1 MSVQSETVVDA
12 TPLVVIPHPDQP
24 EIGKVTETHDPVG
37 DLARA
42 RLRTEQVDRWK
53 AVVEA
58 GGEDRYVEAE
68 LRARG
73 LTVDDDPSALS
84 DGGKAAYKER
94 KKAEAQA
101 RRELRRAVWESY
113 KATHVVHVGAGIFFR
128 DEIPT
133 TPADEAA
140 RQLRAKE
147 NDLSSLDTV
156 EALAAGLGVTMP
168 ELRDMCFH
176 RVVDASSHY
185 RRWTIPK
192 RDGTSRVIAAPKTRQ
207 KGAQHWL
214 LRNVVDKLLV
224 HRAAHGFLPNRSI
237 VTNAKVHAGADVIVK
252 IDLLDFFPTVTFGR
266 VKGLLRRAGLP
277 EPVAILASLIAT
289 EAPRD
294 IVRFR
299 NKTLFVATGP
309 RALPQGAPTSPGIT
323 NALCLRM
330 DRRLSGL
337 SRVLGFTYTRYADD
351 LTFSWKKGSD
361 GRSSPIGAL
370 LRGVRAVVESEGF
383 RIHQKK
389 TTVMRGGG
397 TQRVTGLVVNRA
409 ADGVPVARVPRDVVR
424 RLRAAIHNREKGR
437 PGREGETLA
446 QLKGQA
452 AFVFMVD
459 PVRGRGFLDRITALE
474 LAESSSPS
482 GGR

>member
-1 MSVQSETVVDA
+1 MSAVGETVVDA
-12 TPLVVIPHPDQP
+12 TPLVVVPHPDEPPGQP
-24 EIGKVTETHDPVG
+24 DGPRPRKADSG
-37 DLARA
+37 ANALAHA
-42 RLRTEQVDRWK
+42 ELVARWK
-53 AVVEA
+53 AIDEA
-58 GGEDRYVEAE
+58 GGAEKYVEAE

-73 LTVDDDPSALS
+73 LTVDEAPTEKN
-84 DGGKAAYKER
+84 KAAYKER
-94 KKAEAQA
+94 KKAEAA
-101 RRELRRAVWESY
+101 GRREIRRAVWQAY

-128 DEIPT
+128 DELPLSRT
-133 TPADEAA
+133 DEAA
-140 RQLRAKE
+140 RLLRAKE
-147 NDLSSLDTV
+147 NDLTGLDTV
-156 EALAAGLGVTMP
+156 EALAAGLEVTMP
-168 ELRDMCFH
+168 ALRDMCFH
-176 RVVDASSHY
+176 RAVDASSHY

-192 RDGTSRVIAAPKTRQ
+192 RDGTSRVIAAPKVRQ

-237 VTNAKVHAGADVIVK
+237 VTNAQAHAGADVVVK
-252 IDLLDFFPTVTFGR
+252 VDLADFFPTVTFGR
-266 VKGLLRRAGLP
+266 VKGLLRRAGLT

-289 EAPRD
+289 EPPRD
-294 IVRFR
+294 VVQFR

-323 NALCLRM
+323 NALCMRM

-351 LTFSWKKGSD
+351 LTFSWRRRDAPSA
-361 GRSSPIGAL
+361 PIGAL

-389 TTVMRGGG
+389 TSVMRGGAA
-397 TQRVTGLVVNRA
+397 QRVTGLVVNRA
-409 ADGVPVARVPRDVVR
+409 GPGVLPVRVPREVVR
-424 RLRAAIHNREKGR
+424 RLRAAIHNREQGR
-437 PGREGETLA
+437 PGREDETLE

-459 PVRGRGFLDRITALE
+459 PVRGRGFLDRLVALE
-474 LAESSSPS
+474 KT
-482 GGR
+482 

>member
-1 MSVQSETVVDA
+1 LSVQSETIVDA
-12 TPLVVIPHPDQP
+12 TPLVVVPHPDEP
-24 EIGKVTETHDPVG
+24 PVPDG
-37 DLARA
+37 GPKRKRVD
-42 RLRTEQVDRWK
+42 RTEQVARWK
-53 AVVEA
+53 AIVEA
-58 GGEDRYVEAE
+58 GGPERYVDAE
-68 LRARG
+68 LRTRG

-101 RRELRRAVWESY
+101 RRELRRAVWEAY

-128 DEIPT
+128 DEIPVT
-133 TPADEAA
+133 AADEAA
-140 RQLRAKE
+140 RLLRAKE
-147 NDLSSLDTV
+147 NDLSGLDTV

-176 RVVDASSHY
+176 RVVDSSSHY

-192 RDGTSRVIAAPKTRQ
+192 RDGSSRVIAAPKTRQ

-224 HRAAHGFLPNRSI
+224 HRAAHGFLPSRSI
-237 VTNAKVHAGADVIVK
+237 VSNALVHAGARVVVK
-252 IDLLDFFPTVTFGR
+252 VDLLDFFPTVTFGR

-289 EAPRD
+289 EPPRD

-299 NKTLFVATGP
+299 NRTLFVATGP

-337 SRVLGFTYTRYADD
+337 ARVLGFTYTRYADD
-351 LTFSWKKGSD
+351 LTFSWNEE
-361 GRSSPIGAL
+361 RSAPIGAL

-383 RIHQKK
+383 RVHQKK
-389 TTVMRGGG
+389 TAVMRGGQ

-409 ADGVPVARVPRDVVR
+409 GDDVPKARVPRDVVR

-437 PGREGETLA
+437 PGKEGETIE
-446 QLKGQA
+446 QLRGQA
-452 AFVFMVD
+452 AFVHMVD
-459 PVRGRGFLDRITALE
+459 PVRGRAFLDRIAALE
-474 LAESSSPS
+474 LA
-482 GGR
+482 GKD